1 MSEAKR
7 ASQAPAERNHMA
19 EALRAGRLLDWQ
31 QKQQA
36 QSPDPKNQSADAP
49 RNRSP
54 TAVSRDDRTK
64 NRVETVNQCYGS
76 VERSRFHVR
85 LDKEKAGEIAE
96 EMIEI
101 HQ

>member
-1 MSEAKR
+1 MAK
-7 ASQAPAERNHMA
+7 
-19 EALRAGRLLDWQ
+19 ALRAGGLLDWQ

-36 QSPDPKNQSADAP
+36 QSPDPKDQSADAP

-54 TAVSRDDRTK
+54 AAVRRNDGTK